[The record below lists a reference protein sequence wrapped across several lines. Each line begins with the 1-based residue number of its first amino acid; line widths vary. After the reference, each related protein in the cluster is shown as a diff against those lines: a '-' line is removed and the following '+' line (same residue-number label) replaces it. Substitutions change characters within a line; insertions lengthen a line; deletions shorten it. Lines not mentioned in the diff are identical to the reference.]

1 MKQSPPATLVLLTTA
16 FIGSF
21 ARATPAPRTGTRP
34 HPIAKNAQPEQRVRR
49 LPREILGLLTHLDD
63 HPPAAVEPASASA

>member
-21 ARATPAPRTGTRP
+21 ARANRKKR
-34 HPIAKNAQPEQRVRR
+34 
-49 LPREILGLLTHLDD
+49 
-63 HPPAAVEPASASA
+63 PASSNGCGASPAKFWDC